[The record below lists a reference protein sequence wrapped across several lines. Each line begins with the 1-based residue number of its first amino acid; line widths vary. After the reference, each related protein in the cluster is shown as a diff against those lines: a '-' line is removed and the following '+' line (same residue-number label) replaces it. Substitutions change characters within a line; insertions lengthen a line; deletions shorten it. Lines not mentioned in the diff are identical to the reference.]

1 MSQLTSALEQS
12 KQSNADLKEKVEECL
27 RKIRDSKEDQANIEE
42 QLRMELVSK
51 VRGGRER
58 GRRGELEKEKRILA
72 CEAGRCVTVDSQSR
86 LEKEREGSRGMEG
99 RREREEGGKEKDL
112 QL

>member
-1 MSQLTSALEQS
+1 M
-12 KQSNADLKEKVEECL
+12 KD
-27 RKIRDSKEDQANIEE
+27 
-42 QLRMELVSK
+42 
-51 VRGGRER
+51 
-58 GRRGELEKEKRILA
+58 
-72 CEAGRCVTVDSQSR
+72 CVTVDSQSR